1 MPDLIKNYVML
12 GLGVL
17 VVVFGLAAFEY
28 KRLYKAT
35 DLALQTQNKAIDA
48 QNKRADAELKQAKAE
63 RDAKQAELD
72 KRAQAQEKTDD
83 SVVKQV
89 DAARAAD
96 ASAPVRVRYITRY
109 SGSCDPRPGSAAAAD
124 AQAGGADA
132 GTTTGVLAPA
142 AQGRFDDTVRDIE
155 ILQAAYNSC
164 RSTGKK

>member
-1 MPDLIKNYVML
+1 MPDFVKNYVML
-12 GLGVL
+12 GLAVL
-17 VVVFGLAAFEY
+17 VTVFGLAAFEY

-35 DLALQTQNKAIDA
+35 DFALKTQNAAIET
-48 QNKRADAELKQAKAE
+48 QKKRAADELKQALAE

-109 SGSCDPRPGSAAAAD
+109 SGGCDPRAGGAAAAD

-132 GTTTGVLAPA
+132 GTATGVLAPA

-155 ILQAAYNSC
+155 ILQAAFNSC
-164 RSTGKK
+164 KATWKK